1 MRAALKKSARAAA
14 NASKSPL
21 NGKARPFRRLKSFG
35 LWADRADVKDPV
47 QFTKAIRSGMEHGND
62 GR

>member
-1 MRAALKKSARAAA
+1 MRAALKKSARGAA
-14 NASKSPL
+14 NASKSPS
-21 NGKARPFRRLKSFG
+21 NGKTRSLRRLKSFG

-47 QFTKAIRSGMEHGND
+47 QFTKTIRSSMEHGND